1 MALSPVQ
8 DVLIEDDVF
17 LKRVSTQST
26 TIQLT
31 PSSRLDH
38 LSSEDIFDP
47 TPQKSFVNLSRGNP
61 KFAGPAASLMN
72 HIGWDFGMATIPIQ
86 SNTTNSSIN
95 STAIQPGEVTVN
107 LACVCGNNEVSAS
120 MESMVIECDYCLKWF
135 HTDCV
140 QLNSSSIEELERD
153 ELDWFCSA
161 CIEEAVNNPD
171 MTKNFTVSCPFFK
184 VEGREVVSGSSQ
196 AQEGC

>member
-26 TIQLT
+26 TTQLT

-86 SNTTNSSIN
+86 SNNSNSSIN

-107 LACVCGNNEVSAS
+107 LACVCGNNELS
-120 MESMVIECDYCLKWF
+120 ESMVIECDYCLKWF

-140 QLNSSSIEELERD
+140 QLNSSSIEELKRD